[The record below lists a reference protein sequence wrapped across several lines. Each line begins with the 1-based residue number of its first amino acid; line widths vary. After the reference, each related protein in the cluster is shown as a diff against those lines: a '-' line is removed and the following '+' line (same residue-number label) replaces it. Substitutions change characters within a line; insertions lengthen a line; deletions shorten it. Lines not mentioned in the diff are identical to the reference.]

1 MTSKNDKELFSI
13 VDFMDAFGD
22 GTTLIYKGDVMVNY
36 LESCEAES
44 GYTEALDD
52 LGFKVQQVSIE
63 AEDWQVA
70 AEWGSDVSRDSL
82 TELLES
88 AENAGF
94 EVTITPPED

>member
-1 MTSKNDKELFSI
+1 MTNTGDKELFSI

-22 GTTLIYKGDVMVNY
+22 GTTLIYKGDVKVNY
-36 LESCEAES
+36 LESCEAEH

-52 LGFKVQQVSIE
+52 LGYKVQQVLIE

-70 AEWGSDVSRDSL
+70 EEWGSDVPQGSL
-82 TELLES
+82 TALLES
-88 AENAGF
+88 AEEAGF